1 VAEICRRLDGIPL
14 AIELAAARVKVLSAE
29 EIRARL
35 NDRFQ
40 LLTGGSKT
48 ALGRQQTLLATIQWS
63 YDHLAPDQQQ
73 LLRRL
78 SVFVGGWTLEGAVRV
93 AGEQRDDYAVLDMLG
108 HLVDESLVTTHG
120 VEGGTTRYAMLETV
134 RQYAQDRLNEAGETE
149 ATRNRHLQFYV
160 AFAEDAGPQLQSPEQ
175 RAWFARYGA
184 ERENF
189 LAVHT
194 WCDHAKHG
202 AELGLRLVFSL
213 RPYMK
218 FGAASS
224 GDGGGACP
232 AGGTGAQRRSVPG
245 ALGRGRGQLLC
256 GPLWGSQGLRRE
268 KPGDRQRA
276 R

>member
-1 VAEICRRLDGIPL
+1 M
-14 AIELAAARVKVLSAE
+14 KVLSAE

-134 RQYAQDRLNEAGETE
+134 RQYAQDRLNEAGEDRGDAKSSSPVLRCIRGGRGT
-149 ATRNRHLQFYV
+149 AT
-160 AFAEDAGPQLQSPEQ
+160 PKP
-175 RAWFARYGA
+175 GA
-184 ERENF
+184 ER
-189 LAVHT
+189 VV
-194 WCDHAKHG
+194 
-202 AELGLRLVFSL
+202 R
-213 RPYMK
+213 
-218 FGAASS
+218 AS
-224 GDGGGACP
+224 
-232 AGGTGAQRRSVPG
+232 
-245 ALGRGRGQLLC
+245 
-256 GPLWGSQGLRRE
+256 
-268 KPGDRQRA
+268 
-276 R
+276 

>member
-1 VAEICRRLDGIPL
+1 MRLFVDRAQLSVPRFVLGPETADAVAEICRRLDGIPM
-14 AIELAAARVKVLSAE
+14 AIQLAAARVKVLSAE

-160 AFAEDAGPQLQSPEQ
+160 AFAEDAGPQLRSPEQ
-175 RAWFARYGA
+175 SAWFARLDA
-184 ERENF
+184 EREN
-189 LAVHT
+189 
-194 WCDHAKHG
+194 
-202 AELGLRLVFSL
+202 
-213 RPYMK
+213 
-218 FGAASS
+218 SS
-224 GDGGGACP
+224 RC
-232 AGGTGAQRRSVPG
+232 TPG
-245 ALGRGRGQLLC
+245 ATMPRTAPNWDC
-256 GPLWGSQGLRRE
+256 GWCSRSGCT
-268 KPGDRQRA
+268 
-276 R
+276 